1 VVYGTRFEIGRG
13 VILTE
18 GSNPSLSALTPVPFI
33 GTGVRALKEG
43 WRNPCRSPDESG
55 WSNGV

>member
-1 VVYGTRFEIGRG
+1 
-13 VILTE
+13 L
-18 GSNPSLSALTPVPFI
+18 I

-43 WRNPCRSPDESG
+43 TKTPCRSPDESG